1 MWNWIFLL
9 FDNDILF
16 ICSFLGLSQSL
27 QVTSYIKMID
37 IWMLFTMTVPFTE
50 VVMHTINEVSR
61 RPSAPLFGL
70 EKQIDVVKV
79 LSANGQDE
87 EETKKHWSMILTGRL
102 ILPITS
108 LIFTTTFSVV
118 GLVQSYK
125 TQEHEMF
132 NCLKID
138 LN

>member
-1 MWNWIFLL
+1 
-9 FDNDILF
+9 
-16 ICSFLGLSQSL
+16 
-27 QVTSYIKMID
+27 MID

-79 LSANGQDE
+79 LSANEQDE
-87 EETKKHWSMILTGRL
+87 EETKKHWTMILTGRL
-102 ILPITS
+102 ILPVTS
-108 LIFTTTFSVV
+108 LIFTITFSVV

-132 NCLKID
+132 DCLKID

>member
-1 MWNWIFLL
+1 
-9 FDNDILF
+9 
-16 ICSFLGLSQSL
+16 
-27 QVTSYIKMID
+27 MID
-37 IWMLFTMTVPFTE
+37 IWMLFTMTVPFME
-50 VVMHTINEVSR
+50 VVMYTINEVSR

-79 LSANGQDE
+79 LSANEQDE
-87 EETKKHWSMILTGRL
+87 EETKKHWTMILTGRL
-102 ILPITS
+102 ILPVTS
-108 LIFTTTFSVV
+108 LIFTITFSVV

-132 NCLKID
+132 DCLKID

>member
-1 MWNWIFLL
+1 
-9 FDNDILF
+9 
-16 ICSFLGLSQSL
+16 
-27 QVTSYIKMID
+27 MID
-37 IWMLFTMTVPFTE
+37 IWMLFTMTVPFME
-50 VVMHTINEVSR
+50 VVMYTINEVFR

-79 LSANGQDE
+79 LSANDQDE
-87 EETKKHWSMILTGRL
+87 DETKKHWSMILTGRL

-118 GLVQSYK
+118 GLVQSCK
-125 TQEHEMF
+125 TGPTQDHEMF
-132 NCLKID
+132 DCLKID